1 MESQSAYSRPLLIRG
16 GEFKMA
22 ASPVSTITG
31 EVSGLGADLLTI
43 GGVGI
48 GIGAGVL
55 ALRKGWKVLK
65 GFF

>member
-1 MESQSAYSRPLLIRG
+1 
-16 GEFKMA
+16 MA
-22 ASPVSTITG
+22 ATPVSTVTNA
-31 EVSGLGADLLTI
+31 VSGLGADLLLI